1 MKTEKQTIEVRTICA
16 DNGKWLRRRN
26 EIENPHYT
34 KMVYLGSGDSADNY
48 IEVDESEYTAYVA
61 AQEQRMKELA
71 AEKEAAEAETTTVE
85 STEEP

>member
-71 AEKEAAEAETTTVE
+71 AEKEAAEAQEAAKDEITE
-85 STEEP
+85 S